1 MKNIENGIQLKIDK
15 LILSSNLN
23 NNNKIQLEK
32 NNEITTLITYVH
44 CLDLFDFLENYSKI
58 QKNELLFQISFI
70 YDFLGYNNI
79 SLEYINEALK
89 IIPNVPTIILFKSCL
104 YSSMN
109 NLDEA
114 QKLLLKYKYLIG
126 EDFFCN
132 YIYNIIRIIYY
143 YFLNYEENI
152 ILREINIIEIQNQ
165 KHDYNNTILFYI
177 KSKLLDKLSEKYKEI
192 DIKRSNIY
200 KNDSILNKEKAFNS
214 GKLDAEYLFKFDINK
229 ANLSKILTILNP
241 NFLVYRPKP
250 LIDYNNNFHFG
261 FTLFYILFKI
271 CKIIKLKIL
280 LIKLQKISKIA
291 RNVTNL
297 NSKFSLDKI
306 LYSLENNNL
315 NIENTNNINY
325 NIKELK
331 NGILTLSKNVFIQ
344 DYLYN
349 KNRIKKENNYN
360 ELNNININE
369 KLKTNYYIYKDFYS
383 NKNLKGYILKNI
395 NRNNEYKKSILS
407 KDSFLDEAI
416 EKCDYNTREV
426 KNCSKIQSKDNILEE
441 NEELFFK
448 KKLLKNKINKRNKKN
463 KNAIISKQSKF
474 DITKN
479 SKDKKIRTN
488 ITIEKTNSR
497 ETNQFMKSLDT
508 DKNKNK
514 VKKPKF
520 FKGYYKN
527 IINNNA
533 LLENKKTIENKKN
546 SKDNKKSNLETERKE
561 ILKKNENNRNKLNE
575 NKKPFYKNIKTE
587 NSSIKHLYIFS
598 TNKLLTKR
606 NLSKYSTRNSNR
618 NEKKNNIKK
627 QKDIDI
633 NNILFKNT
641 DPYLE
646 SDTTNKQINNSKSK
660 KNNNSEEKLNYNYKL
675 YINKTSKL
683 NNTNYGTQKNRKNE
697 NNSNYKNNK
706 NGNKKMND
714 LRKFFFD
721 KMNDLRNNERTNRVM
736 KKENNKLLNNIGKK
750 LSIKNSKNKNKSL
763 NYKSSNKNYL
773 QKIIKKLENKK
784 NKNDL
789 SNKRS
794 DFNSLKKNKKN
805 KKCICC
811 NKLSYFLIVPN
822 KDGKSLNYNIHNK
835 IKSYLGL
842 NPIKKVQKIENL
854 KKSQLS
860 IEDNFINNLTINL
873 NVLPKTKINIP
884 INKKTLVHNLQN
896 IHSKGKINKEI
907 KTSRIN
913 SSKTKINLK
922 KKLKNRLINKGSRAT
937 LNSYKNSKVS
947 RATYYFDNIINKSI
961 SSFKTINNSANK

>member
-23 NNNKIQLEK
+23 NNNKIQQEK

-331 NGILTLSKNVFIQ
+331 NGILTL
-344 DYLYN
+344 
-349 KNRIKKENNYN
+349 
-360 ELNNININE
+360 
-369 KLKTNYYIYKDFYS
+369 
-383 NKNLKGYILKNI
+383 
-395 NRNNEYKKSILS
+395 
-407 KDSFLDEAI
+407 
-416 EKCDYNTREV
+416 
-426 KNCSKIQSKDNILEE
+426 
-441 NEELFFK
+441 
-448 KKLLKNKINKRNKKN
+448 
-463 KNAIISKQSKF
+463 
-474 DITKN
+474 
-479 SKDKKIRTN
+479 
-488 ITIEKTNSR
+488 
-497 ETNQFMKSLDT
+497 
-508 DKNKNK
+508 
-514 VKKPKF
+514 
-520 FKGYYKN
+520 
-527 IINNNA
+527 
-533 LLENKKTIENKKN
+533 
-546 SKDNKKSNLETERKE
+546 
-561 ILKKNENNRNKLNE
+561 
-575 NKKPFYKNIKTE
+575 
-587 NSSIKHLYIFS
+587 
-598 TNKLLTKR
+598 
-606 NLSKYSTRNSNR
+606 
-618 NEKKNNIKK
+618 
-627 QKDIDI
+627 
-633 NNILFKNT
+633 
-641 DPYLE
+641 
-646 SDTTNKQINNSKSK
+646 
-660 KNNNSEEKLNYNYKL
+660 
-675 YINKTSKL
+675 
-683 NNTNYGTQKNRKNE
+683 
-697 NNSNYKNNK
+697 
-706 NGNKKMND
+706 
-714 LRKFFFD
+714 
-721 KMNDLRNNERTNRVM
+721 
-736 KKENNKLLNNIGKK
+736 
-750 LSIKNSKNKNKSL
+750 
-763 NYKSSNKNYL
+763 
-773 QKIIKKLENKK
+773 
-784 NKNDL
+784 
-789 SNKRS
+789 
-794 DFNSLKKNKKN
+794 
-805 KKCICC
+805 
-811 NKLSYFLIVPN
+811 
-822 KDGKSLNYNIHNK
+822 
-835 IKSYLGL
+835 
-842 NPIKKVQKIENL
+842 
-854 KKSQLS
+854 
-860 IEDNFINNLTINL
+860 
-873 NVLPKTKINIP
+873 
-884 INKKTLVHNLQN
+884 
-896 IHSKGKINKEI
+896 
-907 KTSRIN
+907 
-913 SSKTKINLK
+913 
-922 KKLKNRLINKGSRAT
+922 
-937 LNSYKNSKVS
+937 
-947 RATYYFDNIINKSI
+947 
-961 SSFKTINNSANK
+961 